1 MDVHAC
7 PAELPEQQDSLTRF
21 QGRFRGPEGAA
32 ALKAVLVGSVPIA

>member
-7 PAELPEQQDSLTRF
+7 PAALPERQEFLASC
-21 QGRFRGPEGAA
+21 QGRYRGPQGAA